1 MEHVFLTCLAM
12 WTGMLGYAILS
23 ELARRATISKK
34 NGPF

>member
-23 ELARRATISKK
+23 EFSRRAAIPKK
-34 NGPF
+34 IA